1 MKETGLD
8 AYRFSISWPR
18 LIPSMM
24 LLNLNLIYI
33 FYGFSLKTQI
43 SNLNHLLCLCRWQR
57 RSQSERIRL
66 LQ

>member
-1 MKETGLD
+1 VKLMKEMGLD

-33 FYGFSLKTQI
+33 FSLDF
-43 SNLNHLLCLCRWQR
+43 H
-57 RSQSERIRL
+57 
-66 LQ
+66 